1 MLTDCCGVCIVLGM
15 KRINSAKELNE
26 LAKELRVRPDW
37 HEPDEQE
44 VNARIIGSHLDNAM
58 GADPEADQKVEV
70 MHSSDGS
77 VRTLH
82 WGEYNVV
89 ITKKGKD
96 VAVVNLAEL
105 LAWGCKG

>member
-1 MLTDCCGVCIVLGM
+1 MGM
-15 KRINSAKELNE
+15 ERINSAKELNE

-58 GADPEADQKVEV
+58 GADPDADEKVDV
-70 MHSSDGS
+70 YHDPDGS

-82 WGEYNVV
+82 WGEYNIV

-105 LAWGCKG
+105 LSWSSRGATAATA

>member
-1 MLTDCCGVCIVLGM
+1 MGM

-58 GADPEADQKVEV
+58 GADPDADEKVDV
-70 MHSSDGS
+70 SHYPDGS

-105 LAWGCKG
+105 LAWGSRVQVYPTAATA

>member
-1 MLTDCCGVCIVLGM
+1 M
-15 KRINSAKELNE
+15 KKINNAKELNE
-26 LAKELRVRPDW
+26 LAKELGVRPDW

-58 GADPEADQKVEV
+58 GADPDADKKVDV
-70 MHSSDGS
+70 YHRPDGS

-89 ITKKGKD
+89 ISQKDKD
-96 VAVVNLAEL
+96 VAVVNLATL
-105 LAWGCKG
+105 LSWGSRG

>member
-1 MLTDCCGVCIVLGM
+1 MGM
-15 KRINSAKELNE
+15 KRINNAKELNE
-26 LAKELRVRPDW
+26 LAKELGVRPDW

-58 GADPEADQKVEV
+58 GADPDADDDP
-70 MHSSDGS
+70 DGS
-77 VRTLH
+77 VRTRH

-105 LAWGCKG
+105 LAWGCRG

>member
-1 MLTDCCGVCIVLGM
+1 MGM

-58 GADPEADQKVEV
+58 GADPDADKKVDDP
-70 MHSSDGS
+70 DGS

-105 LAWGCKG
+105 LAWGSRG

>member
-1 MLTDCCGVCIVLGM
+1 MGM

-58 GADPEADQKVEV
+58 GADPDADKKVDV
-70 MHSSDGS
+70 YHD
-77 VRTLH
+77 LH

-105 LAWGCKG
+105 LAWGSRGATAATA

>member
-1 MLTDCCGVCIVLGM
+1 MGM
-15 KRINSAKELNE
+15 KRINNAKELNE
-26 LAKELRVRPDW
+26 LAKELGVRPDW

-58 GADPEADQKVEV
+58 GADPDADDDP
-70 MHSSDGS
+70 DGS
-77 VRTLH
+77 VRTRH

-105 LAWGCKG
+105 LAWGSRG

>member
-1 MLTDCCGVCIVLGM
+1 M
-15 KRINSAKELNE
+15 KKINNAKELNE

-58 GADPEADQKVEV
+58 GADPDADEKVEV
-70 MHSSDGS
+70 MHDPDGS
-77 VRTLH
+77 VRILH

-105 LAWGCKG
+105 LTWGMQEEVATA

>member
-1 MLTDCCGVCIVLGM
+1 MGM
-15 KRINSAKELNE
+15 KRINNAKELNE

-58 GADPEADQKVEV
+58 GADPDADDDP
-70 MHSSDGS
+70 DGS
-77 VRTLH
+77 VRTRH

-105 LAWGCKG
+105 LAWGCRG

>member
-1 MLTDCCGVCIVLGM
+1 M
-15 KRINSAKELNE
+15 R
-26 LAKELRVRPDW
+26 
-37 HEPDEQE
+37 
-44 VNARIIGSHLDNAM
+44 
-58 GADPEADQKVEV
+58 ADPDADEKVEV
-70 MHSSDGS
+70 MHDPDGS

-105 LAWGCKG
+105 LAWGSRG

>member
-1 MLTDCCGVCIVLGM
+1 MGM
-15 KRINSAKELNE
+15 KLINSAKELNE

-58 GADPEADQKVEV
+58 GADPDADEKVDV
-70 MHSSDGS
+70 SHYPDGS

-89 ITKKGKD
+89 ITKEGKD

-105 LAWGCKG
+105 LAWGSRGATAATA